1 MVIAGGDL
9 CAQLAHALDRRQDVL
24 AEIHIGDVRNTVG
37 ESSGDDG
44 TVCHA
49 LAGRYGDAARTP
61 RWRDRRNH

>member
-9 CAQLAHALDRRQDVL
+9 CTQLAHALDHRQDVL

-49 LAGRYGDAARTP
+49 LAGRYGDRSHALGRC
-61 RWRDRRNH
+61 DRRNH